1 MFRLR
6 VSDLKYD
13 VDDTLEGMTFEFLKT
28 IGFLGLDND
37 SISSR
42 KRTEIGINIFSKCFL
57 TNPKKGWTTTEI
69 ADELGVSIHS
79 VYGPLKW
86 LRELNFLT
94 EDFPGRAEEPK
105 RIRVWH

>member
-42 KRTEIGINIFSKCFL
+42 KRTEIGINIFSIYNSILSDSKAPL
-57 TNPKKGWTTTEI
+57 HSLYQIPK
-69 ADELGVSIHS
+69 
-79 VYGPLKW
+79 
-86 LRELNFLT
+86 F
-94 EDFPGRAEEPK
+94 
-105 RIRVWH
+105 